1 MPTPAEWN
9 RLVNNK
15 WPDVVPKP
23 SAQEAILGARM
34 LYRKFLGKKAPLKV
48 IVTSGNRYTWV
59 RYGTLYVNPDHGW
72 NGFRGIIHLLAHYAH
87 RRVHPGKR
95 PHHYTELELEKEMT
109 NFAIEKGFHLG
120 KLKRELKPKVQPTK
134 LEKAQAKAAKAR
146 LAIKEW
152 EAKRKRADAALRR
165 HKIRAKYYE
174 KVAAQTPFTLD

>member
-23 SAQEAILGARM
+23 TAQEAILGARM
-34 LYRKFLGKKAPLKV
+34 LYRKFLGGKGPLKV
-48 IVTSGNRYTWV
+48 AVTSGNRYTWK
-59 RYGTLYVNPDHGW
+59 RNGTLYVNPDHGW

-120 KLKRELKPKVQPTK
+120 KLKREPKKAPATK
-134 LEKAQAKAAKAR
+134 LEKAQAAAAKAKQ
-146 LAIKEW
+146 AIAKW
-152 EAKRKRADAALRR
+152 EAKRKRADTAIR
-165 HKIRAKYYE
+165 KYKTRAKYYD